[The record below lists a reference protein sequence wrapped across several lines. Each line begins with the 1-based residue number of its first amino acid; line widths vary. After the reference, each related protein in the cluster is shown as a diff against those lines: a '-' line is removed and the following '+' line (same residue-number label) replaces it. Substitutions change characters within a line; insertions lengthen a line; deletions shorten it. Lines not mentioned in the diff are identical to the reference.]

1 MKVAACLKGT
11 SLTEDDLDRADTV
24 VTGAQELRIIRNLMA
39 LTENCPGVA
48 AEAGAR
54 YQLASAGILGFALL
68 SSPTLGDAL
77 SVALRFSQLSS
88 TFHKFTEIIEND
100 ECVLALEDD
109 DIPSDVR
116 DFVLER
122 DLTAIAGITPIL
134 FGGTLPTGVHV
145 IVRVGTD
152 SPLHVLT
159 ERVPVEFNGA
169 RNALVIPAH
178 QLGAPL
184 PSADPHTAE
193 LCVRQCQELLD
204 LRRARTGIAGAV
216 RSQLLRDPARV
227 PAMRAIASGMHIG
240 ERTLHRRLA
249 REGTSYRALLDE
261 VRETLAKELLTNGF
275 TVKEVSDRL
284 GYSEPA
290 AFTHAYTRWR
300 GAPPSTHLT

>member
-1 MKVAACLKGT
+1 
-11 SLTEDDLDRADTV
+11 
-24 VTGAQELRIIRNLMA
+24 MA
-39 LTENCPGVA
+39 LTGNHPGVA

-68 SSPTLGDAL
+68 SSPTLADAL

-88 TFHKFTEIIEND
+88 TFHKFTLTLEN
-100 ECVLALEDD
+100 EQCVLVLEDD
-109 DIPSDVR
+109 DIPPDVR
-116 DFVLER
+116 NFVLER
-122 DLTAIAGITPIL
+122 DLTAIAGIVPIL
-134 FGGTLPTGVHV
+134 FGGSLPAGAYLT
-145 IVRVGTD
+145 VRAGPD
-152 SPLHVLT
+152 SALRMLADRVPA
-159 ERVPVEFNGA
+159 VPVEFEA
-169 RNALVIPAH
+169 QRNALVIPAH

-193 LCVRQCQELLD
+193 LCVHECQELLD
-204 LRRARTGIAGAV
+204 ARRARDGIAGAV
-216 RSQLLRDPARV
+216 RSLLLRDPARV
-227 PAMRAIASGMHIG
+227 PAMSEIAANMHIG

-290 AFTHAYTRWR
+290 AFTHAYTRWH
-300 GAPPSTHLT
+300 GSPPSTHLT